1 MVTKN
6 LSRAGWILAFLTLA
20 AMIIFAI
27 IGAADKDETV
37 PDYDW
42 ICDLLDAPIIF
53 IILIGLV
60 CRNDIGLAKTL
71 SLARSANNFMKDHVY
86 LRKLEAVE
94 TMAYCNEIVTD
105 KTGILT

>member
-1 MVTKN
+1 MVTRN
-6 LSRAGWILAFLTLA
+6 LPRVGWIFSFLTLA
-20 AMIIFAI
+20 AMLVFAI
-27 IGAADKDETV
+27 IGVNENKSDL
-37 PDYDW
+37 DW